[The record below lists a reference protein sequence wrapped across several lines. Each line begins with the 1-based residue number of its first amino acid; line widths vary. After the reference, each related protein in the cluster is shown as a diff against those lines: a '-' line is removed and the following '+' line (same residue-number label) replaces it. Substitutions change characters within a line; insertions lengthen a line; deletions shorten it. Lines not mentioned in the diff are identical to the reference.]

1 MPTIYP
7 TTLKDL
13 QDCYSL
19 GSMQR
24 FHKCVEE
31 SSRSTHLQCQGVM
44 ITNPGCEGLVKCC
57 VPLCNAAAG
66 EVVFDKKTGDPKK
79 NSHQH
84 RIPKGDL
91 AAFER
96 VMTSLTIPAFTNF
109 DDLYDYVALRSGLKV
124 KHCLLVYDFCLRYGY
139 SIGVQPKDWVYL
151 FQGAKAGAKA
161 LFGQPIKGFRVSLS
175 CFRPEFPLAFESRDI
190 EDFLCV
196 CENHLEYIEKNHPGS
211 LPIGRTLIYKY

>member
-1 MPTIYP
+1 MPTTYP

-31 SSRSTHLQCQGVM
+31 SSKSTHLQCYGVM
-44 ITNPGCEGLVKCC
+44 ITNPGCGGLVRCC
-57 VPLCNAAAG
+57 VPLCNPAAG
-66 EVVFDKKTGDPKK
+66 EVVSDKNGNPKK

-84 RIPKGDL
+84 RIPNKDL
-91 AAFER
+91 KNFEK
-96 VMTSLTIPAFTNF
+96 TISGLTIPSFTDF
-109 DDLYDYVALRSGLKV
+109 EKLYDWVASHSGLKV

-139 SIGVQPKDWVYL
+139 SIGTQPKDWVYL
-151 FQGAKAGAKA
+151 FQGARTGAEA
-161 LFGQPIKGFRVSLS
+161 LFGVKIKDFRVSTS
-175 CFRPEFPLAFESRDI
+175 CFRPEFPTTFESRDI

-196 CENHLEYIEKNHPGS
+196 CKDHIRYIRQNHPS
-211 LPIGRTLIYKY
+211 FLPTGRNLIYKP